1 MRTVIFALFLLL
13 PASVLFAQD
22 DVFSNKTN
30 QALEQVIRDFP
41 NQFHNIK
48 GDLITQKN
56 NQAEYKSTVIM
67 PGAIACSISK
77 SGATSEAAYSWTC
90 VAANAN
96 SFALARSRYKEIYDQ
111 IANTI
116 IKVEGQK
123 PFILSGQYRTPTE
136 TRNLNAISFD
146 LLPAVGEMKSLK
158 IDLSIEKD
166 MASWKVKIHVY
177 DADHM
182 ETATASN

>member
-1 MRTVIFALFLLL
+1 MRTIIFTLFLLL
-13 PASVLFAQD
+13 PATLLFAQD

-30 QALEQVIRDFP
+30 QALEQVIRDYP
-41 NQFHNIK
+41 NQFHNIQ
-48 GDLITQKN
+48 GDLVNQKS
-56 NQAEYKSTVIM
+56 NQTEYKSTVLM
-67 PGAIACSISK
+67 PGAIACTISK
-77 SGATSEAAYSWTC
+77 SGAAAEATYSWSC
-90 VAANAN
+90 VAANSN
-96 SFALARSRYKEIYDQ
+96 SFSAARAKYKEIYDQ

-177 DADHM
+177 DADHS
-182 ETATASN
+182 ESATASN